1 MGSEVFGLGVAQ
13 AGPTALLALVV
24 LLVLTGRL
32 VPRATLE
39 DMQRE
44 RDTWRAAHTESEK
57 ARQAEREQTNQL
69 LEMAHL
75 GNQVLNSLPRPPQPR
90 REVSPDDC
98 VDQAS
103 GPPR

>member
-1 MGSEVFGLGVAQ
+1 VGAEIFGLSVSQ

-32 VPRATLE
+32 VPRSTLE
-39 DMQRE
+39 DAHQE
-44 RDTWRAAHTESEK
+44 RDTWRAAHVESEK
-57 ARQAEREQTNQL
+57 ARREEREQTEAL

-75 GNQVLNSLPRPPQPR
+75 GNQVLNSLPRPQPR
-90 REVSPDDC
+90 GEVAPGDR
-98 VDQAS
+98 VDQAT